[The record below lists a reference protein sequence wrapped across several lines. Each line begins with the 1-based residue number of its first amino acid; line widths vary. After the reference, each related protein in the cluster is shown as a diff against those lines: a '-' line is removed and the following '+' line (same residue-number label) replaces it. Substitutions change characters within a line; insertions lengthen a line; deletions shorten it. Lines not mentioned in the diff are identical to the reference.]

1 MKKNLRSPTPPATR
15 ARVSSS
21 ATSSA
26 SVWHDRVMPRTNYR
40 LLGGRSILSFDPS
53 THAKYTPN
61 PRFSPEVAVK
71 LIKAAQASD
80 INVTALLSILV
91 EKMPVDADGRPEW
104 ADEFLAQE
112 GLPIDKA

>member
-1 MKKNLRSPTPPATR
+1 MKKSHSIAQRATR
-15 ARVSSS
+15 AQIPGS
-21 ATSSA
+21 ATSQTQ
-26 SVWHDRVMPRTNYR
+26 VWHDRVMPRTNYR
-40 LLGGRSILSFDPS
+40 LLGGRSILSYDPS
-53 THAKYTPN
+53 TNTKYTPN

-71 LIKAAQASD
+71 LIKAAQTSD

-112 GLPIDKA
+112 GLPIAKA